1 MVRNTQDIT
10 MRSLNR
16 IGLVFFGLTQLSL
29 GVFAQPGIITTM
41 AGTGT
46 SGFSGDSGP
55 ATAAQLSAPRGV
67 AIDSEGNLYVA
78 DQENNRIRK
87 ITAGGVITTVAGNG
101 IAGFGGDG
109 LSATAAMLASPS
121 GVAVDPAGNLYIAD
135 CGNNRVRKVSAA
147 GVISTIG
154 GNGIPGFGGDGS
166 PATKAQLNCPA
177 GVAVSSS
184 GSIYIA
190 DSLNSRIRKVSLGM
204 ISTVAGNGIPGFG
217 GDGGVATKAQLNRP
231 SGVAVD
237 AAGNV
242 YIGDY
247 GNHRIRKVSVPGL
260 ISTAAGN
267 GTQGFGGDGSPAA
280 AAQLDSPSGVA
291 VDAAGNL
298 YISDSGNNRIRKV
311 SAGMI
316 STVAGNGGEGPC
328 GDGLPATA
336 AQLIPFGLAV
346 DSPGNLFIADYGN
359 NRIRMVTAG
368 SASDLFFPQVA
379 VGGGYST
386 LFTVTNAGAV
396 AASGNLTL
404 TDQEGNP
411 LSVSATLTDSSG
423 ITHPAS
429 AGSAFDLTIPPG
441 GTVLLS
447 ANGSTTSSPLKV
459 GWGRLEVA
467 AGSLSG
473 VATYEQV
480 VDGSTRSIV
489 GVLHTQP
496 FQYVTIPVDNS
507 SGERKL
513 TAYAIANP
521 GSQTISVKLAL
532 VAQDGSAVD
541 DTVAVT
547 LAPGQQTARYLSQ
560 DLDCAN
566 FKGSLVF
573 RGQARATFTVLGL
586 VEKQSLLTAVPLITG
601 KAPGVPE

>member
-1 MVRNTQDIT
+1 MSILSENIT

-16 IGLVFFGLTQLSL
+16 IGLVFFCVTQLSV

-41 AGTGT
+41 AGIGT
-46 SGFSGDSGP
+46 NGFSGDGGP

-67 AIDSEGNLYVA
+67 AIDSEGNVYIA

-101 IAGFGGDG
+101 LAGFGGDG
-109 LSATAAMLASPS
+109 FPATVAMLASPS

-135 CGNNRVRKVSAA
+135 SDNNRVRKVSVA
-147 GVISTIG
+147 GVIT
-154 GNGIPGFGGDGS
+154 
-166 PATKAQLNCPA
+166 
-177 GVAVSSS
+177 
-184 GSIYIA
+184 
-190 DSLNSRIRKVSLGM
+190 
-204 ISTVAGNGIPGFG
+204 TVAGNGIPGFSG
-217 GDGGVATKAQLNRP
+217 DGSTATKAQLNYPTGVAVTSSGGIYIADSLNNRIRKVTAGLIGTVAGSGIPGFSGDGGVSTQAQLNRP

-247 GNHRIRKVSVPGL
+247 GNDRIRKVSVLGV
-260 ISTAAGN
+260 ISTTAGN
-267 GTQGFGGDGSPAA
+267 GTQGFSGDGGPAA

-291 VDAAGNL
+291 VDAADNL

-316 STVAGNGGEGPC
+316 STAAGNGGDGPC

-336 AQLIPFGLAV
+336 AQLNPSGVAV
-346 DSPGNLFIADYGN
+346 DSPGNLVIADYGN

-404 TDQEGNP
+404 TDQKGNP
-411 LSVSATLTDSSG
+411 LSISATLTDSSG
-423 ITHPAS
+423 ITQPTS
-429 AGSAFDLTIPPG
+429 AGSTFALTIPSG

-447 ANGSTTSSPLKV
+447 ATGSNTNSPLKV
-459 GWGRLEVA
+459 GWGRLEA
-467 AGSLSG
+467 TGGSLSG

-480 VDGSTRSIV
+480 VDGSTQSIV

-496 FQYVTIPVDNS
+496 LQDVTIPVDNS
-507 SGERKL
+507 SGQRKL

-532 VAQDGSAVD
+532 VAQDGTVVD
-541 DTVAVT
+541 DTVVVT
-547 LAPGQQTARYLSQ
+547 LGPGQQIARYLSQ
-560 DLDCAN
+560 DLDCTN

-573 RGQARATFTVLGL
+573 RGQARATFIALGL
-586 VEKQSLLTAVPLITG
+586 VEKQGLLTAVPLIMG
-601 KAPGVPE
+601 KAPGLPE